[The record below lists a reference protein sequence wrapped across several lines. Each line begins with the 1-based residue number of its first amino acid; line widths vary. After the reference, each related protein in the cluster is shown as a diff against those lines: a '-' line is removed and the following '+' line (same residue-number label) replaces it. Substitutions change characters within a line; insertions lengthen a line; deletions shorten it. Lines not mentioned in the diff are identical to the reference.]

1 MSKALQHRRDGRV
14 HRGLRHRVVY
24 GEETGLIRYIYFKL
38 FQVIFIADF
47 EEFVYAKLKT
57 NAALQ
62 QNTYLFRILNKSDKT
77 RR

>member
-24 GEETGLIRYIYFKL
+24 GEETGLIRYICFKL

-47 EEFVYAKLKT
+47 EEFVNAKLKT
-57 NAALQ
+57 TLQ

>member
-47 EEFVYAKLKT
+47 EEFVNAKLKT
-57 NAALQ
+57 TLQ